1 MFGNKTA
8 QPPVDDQLLAFDYV
22 TGVMRGAAR
31 ADFAQRLVQ
40 ESELRAAVDFWEEQ
54 LMHLSDPLEQR
65 PTDPQVW
72 DAIAARLNTPATPV
86 APVTPL
92 RPRTAWL
99 WPGLATAASLLLAVC
114 LVLLLG
120 REPLPSSPPG
130 QADLALQQ
138 PNADYVAV
146 LTDSSGAPQLTV
158 LTATGGA
165 QLWLKWEGLRIAEDK
180 NLQLWAISKRDGQ
193 VRPLGV
199 FADTASLSLPL
210 TQAQWRLIKDA
221 SHLLLTEEEVG
232 GSPLDEPSETLIAR
246 GACVLLAQQGGSS
259 DLPRL

>member
-22 TGVMRGAAR
+22 TGVMRGSAR
-31 ADFAQRLVQ
+31 ADFAQRLAQ
-40 ESELRAAVDFWEEQ
+40 DDQARAAVEFWEEQ

-65 PTDPQVW
+65 ATDPQVW
-72 DAIAARLNTPATPV
+72 DAIAARLDAPAAPV
-86 APVTPL
+86 ALL
-92 RPRTAWL
+92 RPRSTWL
-99 WPGLATAASLLLAVC
+99 WPGLATAASLLLALC

-120 REPLPSSPPG
+120 RDP
-130 QADLALQQ
+130 LQQ

-199 FADTASLSLPL
+199 FADTTRLSLPL
-210 TQAQWRLIKDA
+210 TEAQWRLIKDA
-221 SHLLLTEEEVG
+221 AQLILTEEDVG

-246 GACVLLAQQGGSS
+246 GACVLLAQHTGTS
-259 DLPRL
+259 DAPAL